1 MSKKNLLNESTVRQF
16 MKYANI
22 GALAE
27 NFVTETY
34 GDEEVVEEG
43 DYMEDEEGMEDMGDD
58 MPVDDM
64 AADDMAADDVAVD
77 DVEADDMAAD
87 EMGAEPEISM
97 SEEEALALADGLTA
111 ALTDLTGHEFTAT
124 GAEEAE
130 LPGDDAPV
138 EDVVVDEVPPEEDGV
153 LEGVD
158 MIDEDEVVAETVR
171 RVTKRIK
178 SMQSA
183 DKRNRMVETV
193 TDRIMARIKN
203 NK

>member
-87 EMGAEPEISM
+87 ECLKASI
-97 SEEEALALADGLTA
+97 
-111 ALTDLTGHEFTAT
+111 
-124 GAEEAE
+124 
-130 LPGDDAPV
+130 
-138 EDVVVDEVPPEEDGV
+138 
-153 LEGVD
+153 
-158 MIDEDEVVAETVR
+158 
-171 RVTKRIK
+171 
-178 SMQSA
+178 
-183 DKRNRMVETV
+183 
-193 TDRIMARIKN
+193 
-203 NK
+203 

>member
-34 GDEEVVEEG
+34 GDEEIVEEG
-43 DYMEDEEGMEDMGDD
+43 DYMEEEEIDV
-58 MPVDDM
+58 PVDDVPV
-64 AADDMAADDVAVD
+64 DDVAVDDVAVD
-77 DVEADDMAAD
+77 DVEAD

-97 SEEEALALADGLTA
+97 SEEEALALADGLTT

>member
-34 GDEEVVEEG
+34 GDEEIVEEG
-43 DYMEDEEGMEDMGDD
+43 DYMEEEEIDV
-58 MPVDDM
+58 PVDDVPV
-64 AADDMAADDVAVD
+64 DDVAVDDVAVDDVAVD
-77 DVEADDMAAD
+77 DVEAD

-97 SEEEALALADGLTA
+97 SEEEALALADGLTT

>member
-34 GDEEVVEEG
+34 GDEEIVEEG
-43 DYMEDEEGMEDMGDD
+43 DYMEEEEIDV
-58 MPVDDM
+58 PVDDVPV
-64 AADDMAADDVAVD
+64 DDVPVDDVAVDDVAVDDVAVD
-77 DVEADDMAAD
+77 DVEAD

-97 SEEEALALADGLTA
+97 SEEEALALADGLTT

>member
-27 NFVTETY
+27 DFVTETY

-43 DYMEDEEGMEDMGDD
+43 DYMEEEEIDV
-58 MPVDDM
+58 PVDDVPV
-64 AADDMAADDVAVD
+64 DDVAVDDVAVDDVAVD
-77 DVEADDMAAD
+77 DVEAD

>member
-34 GDEEVVEEG
+34 GDEEIVEEG
-43 DYMEDEEGMEDMGDD
+43 DYMEEEEIDV
-58 MPVDDM
+58 PVDDVPV
-64 AADDMAADDVAVD
+64 DDVAVDDVAVDDVAVD
-77 DVEADDMAAD
+77 DVEAD

-97 SEEEALALADGLTA
+97 SEEEALALADGLTT

-138 EDVVVDEVPPEEDGV
+138 EDVVVDEMPPEEDGV